1 MQKTFLCVIS
11 LLFFTMRMSAQQ
23 TDPVSAQQTDPTTA
37 ATVTTTLSSLEQMP
51 DFPGGQK
58 ALIKYLSEN
67 MEYPEEARKNGI
79 EGKVLSQFMVNE
91 DGTLTD
97 VQIIGK
103 MGYGC
108 DEEVLRLITQMP
120 RWNAGKEDGKA
131 VKVLFKLPVVF
142 MLGE

>member
-97 VQIIGK
+97 VQIIRRL
-103 MGYGC
+103 GYGC

-120 RWNAGKEDGKA
+120 KWNAGKEDGKA